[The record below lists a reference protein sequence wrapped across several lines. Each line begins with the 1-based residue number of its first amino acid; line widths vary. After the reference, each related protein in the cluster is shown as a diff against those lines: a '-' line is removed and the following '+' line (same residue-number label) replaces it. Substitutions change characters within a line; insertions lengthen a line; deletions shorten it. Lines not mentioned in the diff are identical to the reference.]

1 MPEKIKKIRI
11 TGHVLFLKEAWKEK
25 EKIITGHILFWKEA
39 WKKNSRPFI
48 FFKRSLKKKKRKR
61 NRPLYV
67 NTLFYHDLCCSL
79 FQSVQLIPSLFHW
92 GTRES
97 FREGFW
103 EWAIHITLCVC
114 ETQVWDNLTMCVRAR
129 VGGSRLFLF
138 SWEERAL
145 YMYVN

>member
-39 WKKNSRPFI
+39 WKKISGHL
-48 FFKRSLKKKKRKR
+48 FFLKEAWKTKKRKR
-61 NRPLYV
+61 NRPFYV

-97 FREGFW
+97 VREWFW
-103 EWAIHITLCVC
+103 EWAMHITLCVC
-114 ETQVWDNLTMCVRAR
+114 ETQGWDNLTMCILAR
-129 VGGSRLFLF
+129 VGCSRLFLF
-138 SWEERAL
+138 SWEGRAL
-145 YMYVN
+145 YL